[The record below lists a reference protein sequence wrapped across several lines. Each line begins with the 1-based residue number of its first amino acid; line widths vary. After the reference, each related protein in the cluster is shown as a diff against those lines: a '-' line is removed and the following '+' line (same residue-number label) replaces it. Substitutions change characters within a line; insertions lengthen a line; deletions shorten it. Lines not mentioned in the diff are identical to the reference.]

1 MKVKIDLDM
10 TAEEARTLM
19 GLPDLEP
26 MQQRLLEQLEK
37 QVSNN
42 MSYMDPEAMIRAVLP
57 AGAQGLEKFQDLMW
71 GMARSA
77 MGGTSKS
84 GGAKSDTKKGE

>member
-1 MKVKIDLDM
+1 
-10 TAEEARTLM
+10 
-19 GLPDLEP
+19 

-37 QVSNN
+37 QVSSN

-77 MGGTSKS
+77 MGSGGTKS
-84 GGAKSDTKKGE
+84 GGGTKKGD

>member
-1 MKVKIDLDM
+1 
-10 TAEEARTLM
+10 
-19 GLPDLEP
+19 
-26 MQQRLLEQLEK
+26 
-37 QVSNN
+37 

-77 MGGTSKS
+77 MGGGSGSGSAKS
-84 GGAKSDTKKGE
+84 GSTKKGE